1 MEASRKW
8 VACVNMNKLVV
19 VTARIFLIIGCIGRK
34 RRSSV
39 RMLGYSIIGTAFLG
53 VTQRQVDDRSSRL
66 VL

>member
-8 VACVNMNKLVV
+8 DACVNMNKIVV
-19 VTARIFLIIGCIGRK
+19 VTPRIFLIIACIGRK
-34 RRSSV
+34 RGSSV
-39 RMLGYSIIGTAFLG
+39 RMLGSSIIGTGFLG